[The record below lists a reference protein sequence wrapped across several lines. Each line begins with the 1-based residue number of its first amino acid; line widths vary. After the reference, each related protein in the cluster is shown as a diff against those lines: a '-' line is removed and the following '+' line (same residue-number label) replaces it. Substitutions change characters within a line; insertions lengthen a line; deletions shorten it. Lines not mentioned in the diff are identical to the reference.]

1 MSVVYGLRVVSAL
14 SCWSALCLRSRLATL
29 AQVRSSCPLMSVDVS
44 FSLRLMVWKKSL
56 RQCGALSLLSRTTA
70 LPPRGLKCPVSLLM
84 RDAATAG
91 ERCVLARLAALL
103 QMGEWH
109 AIYGV
114 RFATSSETGWAVSR
128 DGQGLPTWLY
138 MGVSACR

>member
-56 RQCGALSLLSRTTA
+56 RQCGALI
-70 LPPRGLKCPVSLLM
+70 PPEPYDG
-84 RDAATAG
+84 
-91 ERCVLARLAALL
+91 
-103 QMGEWH
+103 
-109 AIYGV
+109 
-114 RFATSSETGWAVSR
+114 FATTWAKVSSVLIDAGRGYGRGKMRTSAFGSITA
-128 DGQGLPTWLY
+128 DGGMARY
-138 MGVSACR
+138 IRR